1 MYKNDGLKITTF
13 ENKPFADF
21 LIENY
26 PNGKPKTWITMTDG
40 LEMACDKNGWG
51 MVICATTHIGKREK
65 VTDSGSIFTITEF

>member
-26 PNGKPKTWITMTDG
+26 PNGKPKTWITIT
-40 LEMACDKNGWG
+40 MANYKT
-51 MVICATTHIGKREK
+51 I
-65 VTDSGSIFTITEF
+65 IFG